1 MKEMRDVR
9 RDGKARQGHA
19 FLGLPQRRAE
29 CDWTVFRVPKGVQAF
44 SFCKRKNV
52 LLTGGKDRVIRVWN
66 PYLPGKPTG
75 ILKSHTAPVI
85 YIHVS
90 AEDNRMF
97 SMSTDNTIKIW
108 DLETDSCLFTTSSK
122 ASGIRGEPR
131 ACLYLP
137 DPRALC
143 AAADAIA
150 LLPLRQRS
158 PQEPALAV
166 SHREPVVCCQYSP
179 TFRQVVSCSEA
190 SVVKVWDCETGRLLS
205 EFIGAHGN
213 AGITCMTFD
222 SSGRRLVTGG
232 RDGSLKI
239 WSYNNGH
246 CLHTLKHDEKQ
257 SEICDCTYLEVNQN
271 KFIIAV
277 GWDRRINVYFD
288 TPCDFRHFRKPQPHW
303 QDDLDHGHKEDIL
316 CVAQCPSFLLAT
328 SSYGGE
334 IIIWNVISGHV
345 CCKLNTP
352 SPSDGA
358 EDREGPDRSVSCLT
372 FLKTRAANLESAA
385 ASLITNGPQG
395 SITFWRLFGRTCPI
409 ANFTP
414 SKDRAQVS
422 SMVVTAGDA
431 HAYVAD
437 RDGFVRVY
445 DIKEYGMWG
454 PELQPPK
461 NAMFWRAHVSTVT
474 SLELIEEE
482 KLLLSSSLDHT
493 VCLWSTDGEY
503 IGTFGQS
510 SPWDIFTPASW
521 SRSGVPCEVLTDPQ
535 SMPAH
540 PALERSVPATLT
552 GEEEQEKAVEGKAG
566 AEPGE
571 TSHPRSRED
580 SVLKVDMKEDTH
592 QWDAFCRALCC
603 HCDLLR
609 EWHGGRGL
617 GFPKLGEPGVRR
629 ALCSCQSPR
638 TGPWVLQRRRVM
650 GLHDATLTSPVSRC
664 SGSVVT
670 SPGPFYTLCPTVSA
684 LAFTVT
690 VTLWYRWLLGVKR
703 HGQARTG
710 GQDRRGAL
718 SSQISSLSTFQEVLV
733 ARTESHGH
741 TSLQERLRVL

>member
-1 MKEMRDVR
+1 MK
-9 RDGKARQGHA
+9 
-19 FLGLPQRRAE
+19 FLLWLSRLRP
-29 CDWTVFRVPKGVQAF
+29 
-44 SFCKRKNV
+44 KNV
-52 LLTGGKDRVIRVWN
+52 LLTGGMDRVIRVWN

-122 ASGIRGEPR
+122 ASGIRGEPG

-143 AAADAIA
+143 VAADAIA
-150 LLPLRQRS
+150 LLHLRQRS

-166 SHREPVVCCQYSP
+166 SHREPVVCCRYSP

-246 CLHTLKHDEKQ
+246 CLHTLKHGKSPPTKGPCKIMFVLAAHFTAGTTSLLLLWMQ
-257 SEICDCTYLEVNQN
+257 
-271 KFIIAV
+271 
-277 GWDRRINVYFD
+277 D
-288 TPCDFRHFRKPQPHW
+288 TPCDFRHFWKPQPHW

-316 CVAQCPSFLLAT
+316 CVAQCPPFLLAT
-328 SSYGGE
+328 SSYDGE

-352 SPSDGA
+352 STSDGA
-358 EDREGPDRSVSCLT
+358 EDGEGPDRSVSCLT

-431 HAYVAD
+431 RAYVAD
-437 RDGFVRVY
+437 QDGFVRVY
-445 DIKEYGMWG
+445 DIEEYGLWG

-461 NAMFWRAHVSTVT
+461 TLGGGSLLPLYLV

-493 VCLWSTDGEY
+493 VRLWSTDGEY

-521 SRSGVPCEVLTDPQ
+521 SRSGVPCEVLTNPQ
-535 SMPAH
+535 SLPAH
-540 PALERSVPATLT
+540 PALERGVPATLT
-552 GEEEQEKAVEGKAG
+552 GETEQEKAVEGKAG
-566 AEPGE
+566 AEVGPG
-571 TSHPRSRED
+571 TSR
-580 SVLKVDMKEDTH
+580 
-592 QWDAFCRALCC
+592 
-603 HCDLLR
+603 
-609 EWHGGRGL
+609 
-617 GFPKLGEPGVRR
+617 
-629 ALCSCQSPR
+629 
-638 TGPWVLQRRRVM
+638 
-650 GLHDATLTSPVSRC
+650 
-664 SGSVVT
+664 
-670 SPGPFYTLCPTVSA
+670 SPGLYFIAS
-684 LAFTVT
+684 
-690 VTLWYRWLLGVKR
+690 R
-703 HGQARTG
+703 
-710 GQDRRGAL
+710 
-718 SSQISSLSTFQEVLV
+718 QISMDYKAQP
-733 ARTESHGH
+733 G
-741 TSLQERLRVL
+741 RVKA